1 MKAILAC
8 DINGGIGLNG
18 SMPWNKLDGDLPRF
32 KKLTENSTVIM
43 GRGTWESTDMPTPL
57 PNRTNV
63 VVSSKNIKL
72 PQGVWKA
79 PNCDHLDQ
87 WHNAWL
93 IGGAKL
99 FNSMLDKIRAVW
111 LTRVPENYNCDTSID
126 LLQLEYKF
134 RLLSEE
140 QFSDHSLQIWWN
152 KDFNETIPK

>member
-18 SMPWNKLDGDLPRF
+18 SMPWNKLDGDLSRF

-43 GRGTWESTDMPTPL
+43 GRGTWESTDIPKPL

-79 PNCDHLDQ
+79 LNCDHLDQ
-87 WHNAWL
+87 WPNAWL

-111 LTRVPENYNCDTSID
+111 LSRVPENYNCDTSID
-126 LLQLEYKF
+126 LLQLENKF

-152 KDFNETIPK
+152 NTLTS